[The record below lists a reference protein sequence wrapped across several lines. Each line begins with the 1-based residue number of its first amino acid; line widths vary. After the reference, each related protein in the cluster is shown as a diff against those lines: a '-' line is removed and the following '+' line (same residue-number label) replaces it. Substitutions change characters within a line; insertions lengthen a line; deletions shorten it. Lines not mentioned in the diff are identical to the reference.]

1 MGLAYSVG
9 SFAFIGLE
17 EPGAYIFYMATA
29 PGKIEVARDGILE
42 EIKKLIIHEVS
53 EEELNRA
60 KKDLIGTET
69 IRLETNQA
77 LAFQCALDELY
88 GLGHQN
94 FSQYASGINR
104 ITKED
109 IRILAA
115 KYFDLGS
122 YTMVVVGPK
131 EKTK

>member
-1 MGLAYSVG
+1 V
-9 SFAFIGLE
+9 F
-17 EPGAYIFYMATA
+17 YIATA
-29 PGKIEVARDGILE
+29 PEKIEVARDGLLE

-77 LAFQCALDELY
+77 LALQCTLDELY
-88 GLGHQN
+88 GLGYEN
-94 FSQYASGINR
+94 FKRYASDINQV
-104 ITKED
+104 TQED
-109 IRILAA
+109 IKKVAV

-122 YTMVVVGPK
+122 YTMVVR
-131 EKTK
+131 